1 MKPIAHIYT
10 NLKGKFG
17 VPRQSGVMPALT
29 GKIIFEP
36 EYRIADAFRGL
47 EDFSHI
53 WVIWEFSEAKND
65 STSFSPTVR
74 PPRLGGN
81 KRMGV
86 FATRSPFRPNNIGL
100 SVVKLEQIEFTE
112 KNGPV
117 LHVSGI
123 DTMNG
128 TPIFDIKPYIPYADA
143 IPDATAGFTT
153 TLEDLKLAVIFPT
166 ELLSQIPAENHA
178 ELKEILS
185 HDPRPGY
192 QSDPERIYGLTYLG
206 FDIKFKVNNNT
217 LTVVDIIKL

>member
-1 MKPIAHIYT
+1 
-10 NLKGKFG
+10 
-17 VPRQSGVMPALT
+17 
-29 GKIIFEP
+29 
-36 EYRIADAFRGL
+36 
-47 EDFSHI
+47 
-53 WVIWEFSEAKND
+53 
-65 STSFSPTVR
+65 
-74 PPRLGGN
+74 
-81 KRMGV
+81 MGV